1 MDRPDDRRSRRSED
15 PITALH
21 YQLAHARHDAALEAM
36 VLVDASGALVAGAGA
51 WPVCEELAA
60 FAPLLARQGDVGSDH
75 LRAATDVLRESVALR
90 SMSVDG
96 YEVFL
101 AAKGAQGA
109 AVDASMVRAAAGCLR
124 ILRVAALGPFDRGP

>member
-1 MDRPDDRRSRRSED
+1 M
-15 PITALH
+15 
-21 YQLAHARHDAALEAM
+21 
-36 VLVDASGALVAGAGA
+36 LVDASGALVAGAGA

-60 FAPLLARQGDVGSDH
+60 FAPLLARQGDSHGEH

-96 YEVFL
+96 CEVFL

-109 AVDASMVRAAAGCLR
+109 EVDASMVRAAAGCLR
-124 ILRVAALGPFDRGP
+124 ILRVAA